1 MLKFVV
7 LYKNIN
13 IMTTIS
19 TNTATAAN
27 RRAYPG
33 AIINTLVSAEQAN
46 NSLFIAEFE
55 FLPGSEPPRHVH
67 TVEDEFIFMKEGE
80 VTFFC
85 GDDIIQ
91 AKPGDSVFL
100 PKNIPHHFI
109 ITSESAKALFVTTPA
124 NFGEFFKMI
133 SMPYEGTEIPEV
145 QGPPTE
151 EAIGQM
157 VALMASFGINL
168 A

>member
-1 MLKFVV
+1 
-7 LYKNIN
+7 
-13 IMTTIS
+13 MTNIS
-19 TNTATAAN
+19 TNTVTATT
-27 RRAYPG
+27 RMAYPG
-33 AIINTLVSAEQAN
+33 AIVNILVSAEQTN

-67 TVEDEFIFMKEGE
+67 TVEDEFIFIKKGE

-100 PKNIPHHFI
+100 PKNIPHHFT
-109 ITSESAKALFVTTPA
+109 ITSPCVKALFVTTPA

-145 QGPPTE
+145 QGPPSE

>member
-1 MLKFVV
+1 
-7 LYKNIN
+7 
-13 IMTTIS
+13 MTTIS
-19 TNTATAAN
+19 TNTATATN
-27 RRAYPG
+27 RMAYPG
-33 AIINTLVSAEQAN
+33 AIVNILVSAEQTN

-55 FLPGSEPPRHVH
+55 FIPGSEPPRHVH
-67 TVEDEFIFMKEGE
+67 TVEDEFIFIKEGE

-100 PKNIPHHFI
+100 PKNIPHHFT
-109 ITSESAKALFVTTPA
+109 ITSPRVKALFVTTPA

-133 SMPYEGTEIPEV
+133 SKPYEGTEIPEIP
-145 QGPPTE
+145 GPPSE
-151 EAIGQM
+151 EAIMQM
-157 VALMASFGINL
+157 VALMDSFGINL

>member
-1 MLKFVV
+1 
-7 LYKNIN
+7 
-13 IMTTIS
+13 MTTIS
-19 TNTATAAN
+19 TNTATAIN
-27 RRAYPG
+27 RMAYPG
-33 AIINTLVSAEQAN
+33 AIVNILVSAEQTN

-55 FLPGSEPPRHVH
+55 FLSGSEPPRHVH

-100 PKNIPHHFI
+100 PKNIPHHFV
-109 ITSESAKALFVTTPA
+109 ITSASAKALFVTTPA

-133 SMPYEGTEIPEV
+133 SMPYEGIEIPEV

-157 VALMASFGINL
+157 IALMASFGINL

>member
-1 MLKFVV
+1 
-7 LYKNIN
+7 
-13 IMTTIS
+13 MTTIS
-19 TNTATAAN
+19 ASTATAAN

-33 AIINTLVSAEQAN
+33 AIINILVSGEQSG
-46 NSLFIAEFE
+46 NSLFVAELE

-100 PKNIPHHFI
+100 PKNIPHHFV
-109 ITSESAKALFVTTPA
+109 ITSESAKGLFVTTPA
-124 NFGEFFKMI
+124 SFGEFFKII
-133 SMPYEGTEIPEV
+133 SMPYEGNEVPEV

-157 VALMASFGINL
+157 VALMAGFGISL
-168 A
+168 V

>member
-1 MLKFVV
+1 
-7 LYKNIN
+7 
-13 IMTTIS
+13 MTTIS
-19 TNTATAAN
+19 TKTAKATN
-27 RRAYPG
+27 RMAYPG
-33 AIINTLVSAEQAN
+33 AIINILVSAEQTN

-67 TVEDEFIFMKEGE
+67 TMEDEFIFIKEGE

-100 PKNIPHHFI
+100 PKNIPHHFT
-109 ITSESAKALFVTTPA
+109 ITSPCVKALFVTTPA

-133 SMPYEGTEIPEV
+133 SIPYEGVEIPEV

-157 VALMASFGINL
+157 VALMASFGITL

>member
-1 MLKFVV
+1 
-7 LYKNIN
+7 
-13 IMTTIS
+13 
-19 TNTATAAN
+19 
-27 RRAYPG
+27 
-33 AIINTLVSAEQAN
+33 
-46 NSLFIAEFE
+46 
-55 FLPGSEPPRHVH
+55 
-67 TVEDEFIFMKEGE
+67 MKEGE
-80 VTFFC
+80 VAFFC

-91 AKPGDSVFL
+91 AKPGDSIFL
-100 PKNIPHHFI
+100 PKNIPHHFV
-109 ITSESAKALFVTTPA
+109 ITSEKVKALFVTTPS

-133 SMPYEGTEIPEV
+133 SMPYEGAEIPEV

>member
-1 MLKFVV
+1 MFIA
-7 LYKNIN
+7 LYKNLN

-19 TNTATAAN
+19 TNTTTAAN

-33 AIINTLVSAEQAN
+33 AIINILVSAEQTN
-46 NSLFIAEFE
+46 NSLFIAELN

-67 TVEDEFIFMKEGE
+67 TVEDEFIFIKEGE

-100 PKNIPHHFI
+100 PKNIPHHFT
-109 ITSESAKALFVTTPA
+109 ITSPCAKGLFVTTPA
-124 NFGEFFKMI
+124 NFGAFFKMI
-133 SMPYEGTEIPEV
+133 SAPYVGNEIPEV

-151 EAIGQM
+151 EAIAQM
-157 VALMASFGINL
+157 VALMASYGINMV
-168 A
+168 

>member
-1 MLKFVV
+1 MLLFIA
-7 LYKNIN
+7 LYKNLN

-27 RRAYPG
+27 RWAYPG
-33 AIINTLVSAEQAN
+33 ALINILVSAEQTN
-46 NSLFIAEFE
+46 NSLFIAEFT

-67 TVEDEFIFMKEGE
+67 TVEDEFIFVKEGE

-91 AKPGDSVFL
+91 AKAGDSVLL
-100 PKNIPHHFI
+100 PKNIPHHFV
-109 ITSESAKALFVTTPA
+109 ITSPYVKGLFVTTPA
-124 NFGEFFKMI
+124 TFGNFLKGI
-133 SMPYEGTEIPEV
+133 SMPYEGTEPPEV

-168 A
+168 V

>member
-1 MLKFVV
+1 
-7 LYKNIN
+7 
-13 IMTTIS
+13 MTTIS

-33 AIINTLVSAEQAN
+33 AIINILVTAEQTN
-46 NSLFIAEFE
+46 NSLFIAEFK

-100 PKNIPHHFI
+100 PKNIPHHFV

-133 SMPYEGTEIPEV
+133 SMPYEGTEVPEV

>member
-1 MLKFVV
+1 
-7 LYKNIN
+7 
-13 IMTTIS
+13 MTTIS
-19 TNTATAAN
+19 RNTATTTN
-27 RRAYPG
+27 RMAYPG
-33 AIINTLVSAEQAN
+33 AIVNILVSAEQSN

-55 FLPGSEPPRHVH
+55 FLPSSEPPRHVH
-67 TVEDEFIFMKEGE
+67 TIEDEFIFVKEGE

-85 GDDIIQ
+85 GDEIIQ

-109 ITSESAKALFVTTPA
+109 ITSPCVKALFVTTPA
-124 NFGEFFKMI
+124 NFGEFFKII

-157 VALMASFGINL
+157 VALMTRFGINL